1 MELMKAGITMS
12 VPTSSS
18 PGMISEEYIGEE
30 VVCLATKDVYV
41 GVKGTLG
48 ALWVVPK
55 TSTNPEA
62 AMKFLEL
69 MYTDEDIIDLLAIG
83 IEGRDYVVSA
93 D

>member
-1 MELMKAGITMS
+1 
-12 VPTSSS
+12 
-18 PGMISEEYIGEE
+18 MISEEYIGEE

-69 MYTDEDIIDLLAIG
+69 MYTDEDIINLLAIG